1 MSNKITILIAT
12 LNSESTL
19 QNLFDS
25 LLNQTDPNFDIFIS
39 DGLSTDKTI
48 EIIRFNQKKLNIKFH
63 STSDFGI
70 YDALNRG
77 LGYVISDYYL
87 VVGSDDILNSHTI
100 ENYLS
105 ILGSFP
111 FDIICTS
118 IQQNGKIINPK
129 KRLGWLYG
137 MPGITS
143 SHSVG
148 MLINRKLHDKFGYY
162 SQNYHIAAD
171 QLFIKTVVYGGASVY
186 HSNFVSGEFS
196 VNGISGTDS
205 LSLITDIFRVQ
216 FETEKFKFLQII
228 LFMLR
233 LFKFYV
239 REFIISK

>member
-1 MSNKITILIAT
+1 MSFNITILIAT
-12 LNSESTL
+12 LNCESSL

-39 DGLSTDKTI
+39 DGLSTDKTV
-48 EIIRFNQKKLNIKFH
+48 EIIKSNQKKLNIKFQ
-63 STSDFGI
+63 SVSDFGI
-70 YDALNRG
+70 YDALNHG
-77 LGYVISDYYL
+77 LRYVLNGYYL
-87 VVGSDDILNSHTI
+87 VVGSDDTLNSRTI
-100 ENYLS
+100 ENYFS
-105 ILGSFP
+105 ILRSFP
-111 FDIICTS
+111 ADIICTC
-118 IQQNGKIINPK
+118 ILQNGRIITPK

-162 SQNYHIAAD
+162 SQNYPIAAD
-171 QLFIKTVVYGGASVY
+171 QLFIKTVVYGGASVF
-186 HSNFVSGEFS
+186 HSKYVSGEFS

-216 FETEKFKFLQII
+216 FVTEKFKFLQII
-228 LFMLR
+228 LFILR

-239 REFIISK
+239 FKCIFSK